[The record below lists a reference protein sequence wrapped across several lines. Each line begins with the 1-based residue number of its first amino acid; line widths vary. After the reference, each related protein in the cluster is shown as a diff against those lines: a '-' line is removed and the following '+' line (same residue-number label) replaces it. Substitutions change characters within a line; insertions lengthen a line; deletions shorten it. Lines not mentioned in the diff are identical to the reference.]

1 MGDLRING
9 GSRVAHS
16 QNTSVQ
22 QDKSRLE
29 QENEGS
35 KGQFLRE
42 KGEFYELKKM
52 ADFSLS
58 PNFALW
64 YNSNLPPLMRWET
77 EVLPSQWMNY
87 MSGRKEL
94 KLASYELQKA
104 IVIIVMTTT
113 SFEHL
118 PWTTP

>member
-42 KGEFYELKKM
+42 KGEFYELRKWQTSPYPQILLF
-52 ADFSLS
+52 DIIPTSLH
-58 PNFALW
+58 W
-64 YNSNLPPLMRWET
+64 WDEKQ
-77 EVLPSQWMNY
+77 VLPSQWMNY